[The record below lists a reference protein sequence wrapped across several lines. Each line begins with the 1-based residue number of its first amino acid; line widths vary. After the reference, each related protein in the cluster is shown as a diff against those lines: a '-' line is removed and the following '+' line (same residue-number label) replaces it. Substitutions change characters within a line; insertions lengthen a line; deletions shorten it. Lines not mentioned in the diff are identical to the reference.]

1 MCIINI
7 VYVVGIKNVSGVIEE
22 AQNRL
27 IIKQFYIEGR
37 ILPLHKVTPVYK
49 GDHLHQ
55 GSQFIRRFLPL

>member
-7 VYVVGIKNVSGVIEE
+7 VYVVGIKNVSGVIQE

-37 ILPLHKVTPVYK
+37 ILPLNKVTPVYK

-55 GSQFIRRFLPL
+55 ES